1 MSNIARRH
9 PPSVRALW
17 LGATALQLLL
27 PGAAAWADARLDAAE
42 AHAVAHIESHTTKSC
57 ARIHPPDC
65 ALCHF
70 LTAPGVTS
78 RATVAPPA
86 VGGPQVDLT
95 GKLNAGSGMYVRAL
109 QAPSAPGYTLFLSGP
124 NPMALSAVVPR
135 LTVLRVR

>member
-1 MSNIARRH
+1 VKNIARRH
-9 PPSVRALW
+9 PAAVRALW

-70 LTAPGVTS
+70 LTAPGVRS
-78 RATVAPPA
+78 RATVLPVGAANERPAGPSDPAALPHRLSRPHPQPRAPPA
-86 VGGPQVDLT
+86 
-95 GKLNAGSGMYVRAL
+95 
-109 QAPSAPGYTLFLSGP
+109 LS
-124 NPMALSAVVPR
+124 
-135 LTVLRVR
+135 